1 MVVFMCSSLITS
13 MIGIFFLSIG
23 YLCLLSMNS
32 LFIDF
37 FFILDGEINI
47 YQVMN
52 LHFIFYLLVLCII
65 YG

>member
-32 LFIDF
+32 LFIYF